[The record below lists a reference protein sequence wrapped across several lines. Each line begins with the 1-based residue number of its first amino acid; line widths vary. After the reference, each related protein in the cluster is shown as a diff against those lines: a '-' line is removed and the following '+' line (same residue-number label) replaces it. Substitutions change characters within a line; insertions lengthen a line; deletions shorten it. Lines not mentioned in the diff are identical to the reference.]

1 MNLTR
6 RVRAL
11 ERAVNPDGCCEGC
24 SFEPAA
30 PVKLR
35 LSFAEA
41 PVDGPDVC
49 PECGRPLLIR
59 ISIERVLAGEGN
71 LQTRRAAEGKGG

>member
-11 ERAVNPDGCCEGC
+11 ERVVNPSNCCEACG
-24 SFEPAA
+24 FEPAA
-30 PVKLR
+30 PIRLS

-41 PVDGPDVC
+41 PVDGPDAC
-49 PECGRPLLIR
+49 PKCGRQLLIR
-59 ISIERVLAGEGN
+59 ISIIQDTG
-71 LQTRRAAEGKGG
+71 RRLRSELV

>member
-11 ERAVNPDGCCEGC
+11 ERVVNPSNCCEACGYDRT
-24 SFEPAA
+24 A
-30 PVKLR
+30 PVRLS

-41 PVDGPDVC
+41 PVDGPDAC
-49 PECGRPLLIR
+49 PKCGRQLLIR
-59 ISIERVLAGEGN
+59 ISIM
-71 LQTRRAAEGKGG
+71 RAHDPRSRSELV